1 MYWFFVV
8 VVAGVGFGWMMV
20 RRRRKADEKT
30 A

>member
-8 VVAGVGFGWMMV
+8 VVAGVGFGWAVV
-20 RRRRKADEKT
+20 RRRRKAVTKI